1 MADKVREWTDKEL
14 KKMERNISKI
24 YKQAEEELTEKWNA
38 YMEKGEKRLSA
49 LENVYTE
56 ALKVGD
62 EEIIIQQKERLE
74 KAKKAYT
81 LQNEHYKEMVD
92 SITLDMAQVNQQALS
107 YINGQLPNIY
117 AENFEQVREI
127 ANDAKISF
135 TLADKGTVKKMIQ
148 DGDIKLPKKK
158 ISIPKDQRWNTK
170 KINSAVLQGI
180 LQGEPMDKIADRLM
194 PIIGHNEKSAIRN
207 ARTLVTGAENR
218 GRLDSY
224 TELEEQGIVMKKVW
238 IATGDDRTREW
249 HLEMDGQEVD
259 IDKNFVDGNGN
270 ELEYPGDPN
279 AEPETVY
286 NCRCSM
292 RTHIIG
298 FRKED
303 GKISYVNAEHEKG
316 LHQDQIFYERHRRKK
331 VQ

>member
-1 MADKVREWTDKEL
+1 MADKARKFTDKEL

-49 LENVYTE
+49 LQNAYTE

-62 EEIIIQQKERLE
+62 EEIIEKAEERLQ

-81 LQNEHYKEMVD
+81 LQSDHYKAMVD
-92 SITLDMAQVNQQALS
+92 SVTLAMAQVNQKALS
-107 YINGQLPNIY
+107 FINGELPTIY
-117 AENFEQVREI
+117 AENHEQARDVI
-127 ANDAKISF
+127 KNLNMSF
-135 TLADKGTVKKMIQ
+135 TLADKGTVKRMIK

-180 LQGEPMDKIADRLM
+180 LQGEPMDKIADRLL
-194 PIIGHNEKSAIRN
+194 PIVNSNEASAIRN

-224 TELEEQGIVMKKVW
+224 EELEEQGLVLKKVW
-238 IATGDDRTREW
+238 VATGDSRTRQS
-249 HLEMDGQEVD
+249 HLDIDGEEVD
-259 IDKNFVDGNGN
+259 IDEEFSNGCKC
-270 ELEYPGDPN
+270 PGDPDCDDPS
-279 AEPETVY
+279 EVY
-286 NCRCSM
+286 NCRCTM
-292 RTHIIG
+292 RTQVVG
-298 FRKED
+298 FRAED
-303 GKISYVNAEHEKG
+303 GKISLVGAEHEEG
-316 LHQDQIFYERHRRKK
+316 LHQDQIFYERHRRRK